1 MILSN
6 TPLFAETSLIREI
19 GKNKPNVY
27 IITSGSSAN
36 ELAGILRSLILRHP
50 DNKHKDSEVTV
61 ISLAEAENLVK
72 GDKRF
77 DKASLIFLLVRN
89 EMVSELSR
97 SLEARLPFKIP
108 PLSTRLSV
116 VVSQFFNPKAGDLTL
131 ISAMVAPDAERLGK
145 LYDRF
150 TAHKADNFR
159 NLPFTASART
169 VKLAL
174 FSHPDDRQIVENWG
188 GDQ

>member
-1 MILSN
+1 
-6 TPLFAETSLIREI
+6 
-19 GKNKPNVY
+19 
-27 IITSGSSAN
+27 
-36 ELAGILRSLILRHP
+36 
-50 DNKHKDSEVTV
+50 
-61 ISLAEAENLVK
+61 LVK